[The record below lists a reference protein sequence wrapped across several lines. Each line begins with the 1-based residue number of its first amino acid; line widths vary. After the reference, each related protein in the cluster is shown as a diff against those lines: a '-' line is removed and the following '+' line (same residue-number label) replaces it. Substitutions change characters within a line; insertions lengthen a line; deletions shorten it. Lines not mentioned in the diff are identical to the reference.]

1 MKPSTAR
8 FLTAFTLVSRI
19 PVKKRFEADF
29 SRSDFWIPAL
39 SPLVS
44 LSAIAGF
51 AVGMAVTGNFLIAVA
66 ASTALQYFCF
76 NLFHFDGL
84 IDTADAMLP
93 VADRERRLEI
103 LKDPRIGSYGFFCG
117 LLALALRAGAI
128 ALLAE
133 GGFLFTG
140 LIAGF
145 LVAPLGGRL
154 ASVLIPLKLKPAR
167 ATGLGTLMRGF
178 SPSRIAAGSILAFL
192 PALVYGAFTGGWL
205 LPLLCAVSTFTAS
218 VIAAFFVGRTY
229 AKKTGGFTGDALG
242 AAIEIGEI
250 ATLLLMGIALRFIG
264 GIAS

>member
-1 MKPSTAR
+1 MKPSAAR
-8 FLTAFTLVSRI
+8 FLTTFTLISRI

-44 LSAIAGF
+44 LSAMGGF
-51 AVGMAVTGNFLIAVA
+51 AIGMAVTGNFLVA
-66 ASTALQYFCF
+66 LASSTALQYFCF

-93 VADRERRLEI
+93 AADRERRLEI
-103 LKDPRIGSYGFFCG
+103 LKDPRIGTYGFFCG

-128 ALLAE
+128 VLLAE

-154 ASVLIPLKLKPAR
+154 ASVLIPLRLKPAR
-167 ATGLGTLMRGF
+167 ATGLGILMRGF
-178 SPSRIAAGSILAFL
+178 SPSRIAAGSLLAFL
-192 PALVYGAFTGGWL
+192 PALAYGAFTNGWL
-205 LPLLCAVSTFTAS
+205 LPLLCAVSTFS
-218 VIAAFFVGRTY
+218 AAAISTFFVGLTY
-229 AKKTGGFTGDALG
+229 AKKTDGFTGDALG
-242 AAIEIGEI
+242 AAIEIGEV
-250 ATLLLMGIALRFIG
+250 ATLLILGIALRLIG